1 VAMSPMVQ
9 DLSFGPRGRKL
20 LSETRLDLAAK
31 D

>member
-1 VAMSPMVQ
+1 VQ